1 MSNSSVGSIA
11 KSDLLPTTSRGNDR
25 LLLGI
30 VLGVVTFWLFAQ
42 TTLNINSAMRK
53 DLGIDA
59 GWMNIAVSITSL
71 FSGIFIVVL
80 GNLGDRIGRVKLTL
94 AGTLLNIVGSLLIA
108 VTPSGTAA
116 FLISGRIIQ
125 GLSAACIMPNTL
137 AMVKSYWEGAGR
149 QRAVS
154 FWSMGS
160 WGGSG
165 AASLFGGAIA
175 STIGWR
181 YIFWMSIAISIISF
195 FLIMRTP
202 EDNIKQ
208 PHSKEAFD
216 WTGLISFII
225 ALLCLNVFIGQGA
238 GLGWTNPITLALFAG
253 AVIFGILFF
262 RIETTKTNSFVD
274 LGLFK
279 NPTYMGATL
288 SNFLLNGSAG
298 TIMVALSLWQQGA
311 SKTPLQAGYLTLGY
325 LVAILVVIRYGEKL
339 LRLWG
344 PRKPM
349 IIGIAITALG
359 ILLTAQA
366 WVYAWEYGILA
377 FIGFTFYGI
386 GLGIYATPST
396 DAALS
401 SVPTEKAG
409 SAAGIYK
416 MASSLGSAFG
426 VAISAA
432 IYSGLTQGAMK
443 WTIADPIMVGRTDN
457 ISVRFAA
464 MVALAFNI
472 IMVLIALIATM
483 ATVPSG
489 KQNEVE

>member
-1 MSNSSVGSIA
+1 
-11 KSDLLPTTSRGNDR
+11 
-25 LLLGI
+25 
-30 VLGVVTFWLFAQ
+30 
-42 TTLNINSAMRK
+42 
-53 DLGIDA
+53 
-59 GWMNIAVSITSL
+59 
-71 FSGIFIVVL
+71 
-80 GNLGDRIGRVKLTL
+80 
-94 AGTLLNIVGSLLIA
+94 
-108 VTPSGTAA
+108 
-116 FLISGRIIQ
+116 
-125 GLSAACIMPNTL
+125 
-137 AMVKSYWEGAGR
+137 
-149 QRAVS
+149 
-154 FWSMGS
+154 
-160 WGGSG
+160 
-165 AASLFGGAIA
+165 
-175 STIGWR
+175 
-181 YIFWMSIAISIISF
+181 
-195 FLIMRTP
+195 
-202 EDNIKQ
+202 
-208 PHSKEAFD
+208 
-216 WTGLISFII
+216 
-225 ALLCLNVFIGQGA
+225 
-238 GLGWTNPITLALFAG
+238 
-253 AVIFGILFF
+253 
-262 RIETTKTNSFVD
+262 
-274 LGLFK
+274 
-279 NPTYMGATL
+279 
-288 SNFLLNGSAG
+288 
-298 TIMVALSLWQQGA
+298 MVALSLWQQGA

-359 ILLTAQA
+359 ILLAAQA

-377 FIGFTFYGI
+377 FIGFTFYGV

>member
-1 MSNSSVGSIA
+1 
-11 KSDLLPTTSRGNDR
+11 
-25 LLLGI
+25 
-30 VLGVVTFWLFAQ
+30 
-42 TTLNINSAMRK
+42 
-53 DLGIDA
+53 
-59 GWMNIAVSITSL
+59 
-71 FSGIFIVVL
+71 
-80 GNLGDRIGRVKLTL
+80 
-94 AGTLLNIVGSLLIA
+94 
-108 VTPSGTAA
+108 
-116 FLISGRIIQ
+116 
-125 GLSAACIMPNTL
+125 
-137 AMVKSYWEGAGR
+137 
-149 QRAVS
+149 
-154 FWSMGS
+154 
-160 WGGSG
+160 
-165 AASLFGGAIA
+165 
-175 STIGWR
+175 
-181 YIFWMSIAISIISF
+181 
-195 FLIMRTP
+195 
-202 EDNIKQ
+202 
-208 PHSKEAFD
+208 
-216 WTGLISFII
+216 
-225 ALLCLNVFIGQGA
+225 
-238 GLGWTNPITLALFAG
+238 
-253 AVIFGILFF
+253 
-262 RIETTKTNSFVD
+262 
-274 LGLFK
+274 
-279 NPTYMGATL
+279 
-288 SNFLLNGSAG
+288 
-298 TIMVALSLWQQGA
+298 
-311 SKTPLQAGYLTLGY
+311 
-325 LVAILVVIRYGEKL
+325 
-339 LRLWG
+339 
-344 PRKPM
+344 M